1 MKFLYLS
8 SLAVL
13 AALSINTGHAEQIC
27 NTNLAETAPASRFQ
41 ITGGEA
47 LDTKTGLVWKR
58 CLGGQTWDEEANK
71 CSIFVTSSNW
81 KEALESATNGW
92 RVPNIKELGSII
104 EHSCSNPSLNTEV
117 FPGPAELVAP
127 TLWSST
133 PALRYLNSIGHEGV
147 WTMQTQD
154 GTAISVYKK
163 NQSRN
168 TLLVKDSN

>member
-71 CSIFVTSSNW
+71 CSIFVRSSDW

-117 FPGPAELVAP
+117 FPGPAALVAT

-133 PALRYLNSIGHEGV
+133 PSSRYLNSTTQDRV
-147 WTMQTQD
+147 WTMLTQD
-154 GTAISVYKK
+154 GTAVGYRSK
-163 NQSRN
+163 NSSLN
-168 TLLVKDSN
+168 TLLVRDSN